1 MAEVVTIAYNAI
13 NAKLHNPS
21 VDAKLAV
28 QAVLSYKVDGSEH
41 SLAYKQHKW
50 DGRSSFFEYKTASF
64 PAGFVHYV
72 AANLRKKGFEVRLA
86 RKPMPEPLGPE
97 RPEVDAFGY
106 VEKYDYQPQTVDRL
120 VKYGQMIA
128 QIATGGGKS
137 RIARMAFL
145 RIGRPTLFLT
155 TRSILMYQMK
165 DTFEKDL
172 GVPCSV
178 FGDGHF
184 GETNAAGQTSV
195 KRMSVGMV
203 QTFSS
208 KLEVP
213 SFEVEFQVLYEA
225 VTKKFEAEAKGLT
238 SELKKDGLPQTIIK
252 KRIEQLAAKQ
262 QATLKKNAPA
272 MKAKAEAKVKEKET
286 ERQKTIKLLSMFE
299 FVILEEAH
307 EASGNSYYDIL
318 RHCVNANYRLAL
330 TATPF
335 MKDSE
340 ESNMRLMACSGSIGI
355 KVTEKMLIDRGILA
369 TPYFK
374 IVQLQRKP
382 EKLMRGTSWQSAYRI
397 GVKENE
403 ERNLSLVAEVKRGQK
418 YGLTAM
424 VLVQHTAHGEHVVE
438 QLNKH
443 GVRAEFISGE
453 STQAERK
460 RALQRLA
467 DGETD
472 ALVGTTILDVGVDV
486 PAVGMV
492 ILAGGGKA
500 EVAMRQRIGRGLRAK
515 KTGPNVAFVVDFSDH
530 WNSHTDGHAKQR
542 LEIIQSTPG
551 FAENIVRDF
560 DFKSLGFSEVAKAA

>member
-21 VDAKLAV
+21 VDAKLLV
-28 QAVLSYKVDGSEH
+28 QSVLSYKVEGSEN

-50 DGRSSFFEYKTASF
+50 DGRSSFFEYKKASF
-64 PAGFVHYV
+64 PAGFVHFV

-86 RKPMPEPLGPE
+86 RKPIPEPLGPE

-106 VEKYDYQPQTVDRL
+106 DEKYDYQPQTVDRL

-137 RIARMAFL
+137 RISRMAFL

-155 TRSILMYQMK
+155 TRSLLMYQMK
-165 DTFEKDL
+165 DAFEKDL
-172 GVPCSV
+172 GISCSV
-178 FGDGHF
+178 FGDGQF
-184 GETNAAGQTSV
+184 GETNAAGQTTV

-203 QTFSS
+203 QTFAS
-208 KLEVP
+208 KLEIP
-213 SFEVEFQVLYEA
+213 SFDGEFQTLYDA
-225 VTKKFEAEAKGLT
+225 ITKKFEAEAKVMAIG
-238 SELKKDGLPQTIIK
+238 LKKDGIPQAVIK
-252 KRIEQLAAKQ
+252 QRIEQLEKKQ
-262 QATLKKNAPA
+262 QAALKKHAPA
-272 MKAKAEAKVKEKET
+272 MKAKAEAKVKEKEA
-286 ERQKTIKLLSMFE
+286 ERQKTIKLLALFE

-318 RHCVNANYRLAL
+318 RHCVNAHYRLAL

-340 ESNMRLMACSGSIGI
+340 ESNMRLMACSGAIGI

-369 TPYFK
+369 KPYFK
-374 IVQLQRKP
+374 IVQLQSKP
-382 EKLMRGTSWQSAYRI
+382 EKLLRGTSWQAAYRI
-397 GVKENE
+397 GIKENE
-403 ERNLSLVAEVKRGQK
+403 ERNLSIVAEIKRGQK
-418 YGLTAM
+418 FGLTSM
-424 VLVQHTAHGEHVVE
+424 VLVQHTAHGEHIAE
-438 QLNKH
+438 QLRKY
-443 GVRAEFISGE
+443 GIRAEFISGE

-460 RALQRLA
+460 VALGRLA
-467 DGETD
+467 SGEID

-515 KTGPNVAFVVDFSDH
+515 KIGPNVAFVVDFSDH
-530 WNSHTDGHAKQR
+530 WNSYTNDHSKQR

-560 DFKSLGFSEVAKAA
+560 EFEDLGFKQIKEAA

>member
-1 MAEVVTIAYNAI
+1 MAEVVTIAYNAV

-21 VDAKLAV
+21 VDVKLLV
-28 QAVLSYKVDGSEH
+28 QSVLSYKVDGSEQ
-41 SLAYKQHKW
+41 SLAYKQNRW

-72 AANLRKKGFEVRLA
+72 TANLKKKGYEVRHA
-86 RKPMPEPLGPE
+86 RKPLPEALGPV

-106 VEKYDYQPQTVDRL
+106 DEKYDYQPQTVDRL

-137 RIARMAFL
+137 RIARMAYM

-165 DTFEKDL
+165 ETFEKDL
-172 GVPCSV
+172 GVACSV

-184 GETNAAGQTSV
+184 GETNAAGQTTV

-203 QTFSS
+203 QTFAS

-213 SFEVEFQVLYEA
+213 SFDNEFQMLYDA
-225 VTKKFEAEAKGLT
+225 VTKEFEAQAKVMT
-238 SELKKDGLPQTIIK
+238 KELKADGLPALVIK
-252 KRIEQLAAKQ
+252 QRVESLAKKQAALMKAK
-262 QATLKKNAPA
+262 APA
-272 MKAKAEAKVKEKET
+272 MKAKAESKVKEKEA

-307 EASGNSYYDIL
+307 EASGNSYYEIL
-318 RHCVNANYRLAL
+318 RHCPNAHYRLAL

-340 ESNMRLMACSGSIGI
+340 ESNMRLMACSGMIGI
-355 KVTEKMLIDRGILA
+355 KVSEKMLIDRGILA
-369 TPYFK
+369 KPYFK
-374 IVQLQRKP
+374 IVQLAKKP
-382 EKLMRGTSWQSAYRI
+382 EKLMRGTGWQSAYRI
-397 GVKENE
+397 GIKENE
-403 ERNLSLVAEVKRGQK
+403 ERNLALVAEIRRGQR
-418 YGLTAM
+418 YGLTSM
-424 VLVQHTAHGEHVVE
+424 VLVQHTAHGEHIADM
-438 QLNKH
+438 LNTY
-443 GVRAEFISGE
+443 GVRAEFISGD

-460 RALQRLA
+460 AALLRLA
-467 DGETD
+467 NGESD

-515 KTGPNVAFVVDFSDH
+515 KVGPNVAFVVDFSDH
-530 WNSHTDGHAKQR
+530 WNNYTDAHAKQR
-542 LEIIQSTPG
+542 LEIIKSTPG
-551 FAENIVRDF
+551 FGENIVHDF
-560 DFKSLGFSEVAKAA
+560 DFESLGFNPVKKAA

>member
-1 MAEVVTIAYNAI
+1 MAEVVTIAYNAV

-21 VDAKLAV
+21 VDAKLLV
-28 QAVLSYKVDGSEH
+28 QTVLSYKVDGSEN

-64 PAGFVHYV
+64 PAGFVQFVTAH
-72 AANLRKKGFEVRLA
+72 LKRKGFEVRHA
-86 RKPMPEPLGPE
+86 RKPLPEPLGPL

-106 VEKYDYQPQTVDRL
+106 TERYDYQPETVDKL
-120 VKYGQMIA
+120 CKHGAMIA
-128 QIATGGGKS
+128 QVATGGGKS
-137 RIARMAFL
+137 RIARMAYM
-145 RIGRPTLFLT
+145 RINRPTLFLT

-165 DTFEKDL
+165 ETFEKDL

-178 FGDGHF
+178 FGDGQF
-184 GETNAAGQTSV
+184 GDTNAMGQTTV

-213 SFEVEFQVLYEA
+213 TFENEFQTLYES
-225 VTKKFEAEAKGLT
+225 VTKEFEAQAKSLT
-238 SELKKDGLPQTIIK
+238 KELKADGLPAAVIK
-252 KRIEQLAAKQ
+252 QRIEMLSKKQSAAM
-262 QATLKKNAPA
+262 KKNAPA
-272 MKAKAEAKVKEKET
+272 MKAKAEQKVKDKEA
-286 ERQKTIKLLSMFE
+286 ERQKTIKLLAMFE

-307 EASGNSYYDIL
+307 EASGNSYYEIM
-318 RHCVNANYRLAL
+318 RHCHNAHYRLAL

-340 ESNMRLMACSGSIGI
+340 ESNMRLMACSGMIGI
-355 KVTEKMLIDRGILA
+355 KISEKMLIERGILA
-369 TPYFK
+369 KPYFK
-374 IVQLQRKP
+374 IIQLNKKP
-382 EKLMRGTSWQSAYRI
+382 EKLLRGTGWQSAYRI
-397 GVKENE
+397 GIKENE
-403 ERNLSLVAEVKRGQK
+403 ERNLALVAEIRRGQL
-418 YGLTAM
+418 YGLTSM
-424 VLVQHTAHGEHVVE
+424 VLVQHTAHGESIAE
-438 QLNKH
+438 LLNDR
-443 GVRAEFISGE
+443 GVRAEFISGD

-467 DGETD
+467 NGDTD

-515 KTGPNVAFVVDFSDH
+515 KIGPNVAFVVDFSDH
-530 WNSHTDGHAKQR
+530 WNSYTDAHAKQR
-542 LEIIQSTPG
+542 LEIIKTTPG
-551 FAENIVRDF
+551 FGENIVPDF
-560 DFKSLGFSEVAKAA
+560 DFESLGFAKVA